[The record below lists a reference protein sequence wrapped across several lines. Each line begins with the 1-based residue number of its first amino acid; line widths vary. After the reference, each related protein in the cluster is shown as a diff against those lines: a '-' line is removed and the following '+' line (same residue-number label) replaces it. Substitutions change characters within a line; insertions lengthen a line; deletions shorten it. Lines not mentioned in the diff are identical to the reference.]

1 MSDTAVLENQNRIPL
16 ECSTQAFSSLEFT
29 SSAGLVPSVSNTAKK
44 DKNSI
49 QNSESD
55 QDCHLT
61 CFTNPLAEDLEEG
74 TDLEVT
80 GLNPATFATAEAGG
94 DHQEVTEAEDTLV
107 PLVVDPDLELKVRR
121 ACERISENVHIC
133 ANEPSLAFFRLSE
146 HVRKA
151 LPPTVESRQQV
162 QTIQRQLGAA
172 YEDADVA
179 LQDVKSMEHAAPV
192 LDSTMEMLRE
202 AIKLQQQVKQE
213 QSKRP
218 KKEPSM
224 YQRLSAHL
232 TSVELL
238 SDLRE
243 SASRISSN
251 PSVEQDV
258 SSQQNSTISASGAV
272 SPTSKMTRSESC
284 LTK

>member
-29 SSAGLVPSVSNTAKK
+29 SSAGLVPSVSNTTKK
-44 DKNSI
+44 DKNRFSSSQGSI
-49 QNSESD
+49 QNSDILIRNSESD

-80 GLNPATFATAEAGG
+80 GLSPATFATAGAGG
-94 DHQEVTEAEDTLV
+94 DHQNVTEAEDTLV

-179 LQDVKSMEHAAPV
+179 CQEVQSMEHAAPV

-213 QSKRP
+213 QSKSSFRARRHRQ
-218 KKEPSM
+218 PS
-224 YQRLSAHL
+224 LP
-232 TSVELL
+232 
-238 SDLRE
+238 LR
-243 SASRISSN
+243 AS
-251 PSVEQDV
+251 
-258 SSQQNSTISASGAV
+258 
-272 SPTSKMTRSESC
+272 
-284 LTK
+284 

>member
-1 MSDTAVLENQNRIPL
+1 MSDTALLKNQNKIPL
-16 ECSTQAFSSLEFT
+16 ECSTQAIQEFSLSA
-29 SSAGLVPSVSNTAKK
+29 SSVPISSNNT
-44 DKNSI
+44 KNSQQPQVNFLI
-49 QNSESD
+49 RNSESD
-55 QDCHLT
+55 QDCNLT
-61 CFTNPLAEDLEEG
+61 CFTNPLAEDLEL
-74 TDLEVT
+74 DLEVT
-80 GLNPATFATAEAGG
+80 GSNPA
-94 DHQEVTEAEDTLV
+94 DVTEAETV
-107 PLVVDPDLELKVRR
+107 PLVVDPDLEIKVRR

-179 LQDVKSMEHAAPV
+179 LQEVQSMEHAAPM
-192 LDSTMEMLRE
+192 LNSTVEMLKE

-251 PSVEQDV
+251 QVENQ
-258 SSQQNSTISASGAV
+258 GY
-272 SPTSKMTRSESC
+272 
-284 LTK
+284 LY

>member
-1 MSDTAVLENQNRIPL
+1 MSETALREIENQIPL
-16 ECSTQAFSSLEFT
+16 ECTDQV
-29 SSAGLVPSVSNTAKK
+29 VPLLATTVTNYIVPTR
-44 DKNSI
+44 
-49 QNSESD
+49 ELSD
-55 QDCHLT
+55 EALAVET
-61 CFTNPLAEDLEEG
+61 FTNPLAS
-74 TDLEVT
+74 
-80 GLNPATFATAEAGG
+80 
-94 DHQEVTEAEDTLV
+94 EAEDDDLEDCLEEQAEQGQAATL
-107 PLVVDPDLELKVRR
+107 LSDPDLESKVRR

-133 ANEPSLAFFRLSE
+133 ANEPSLAFYRLSE

-162 QTIQRQLGAA
+162 QSIQRQLGAA

-179 LQDVKSMEHAAPV
+179 LQEVESMEQAAP
-192 LDSTMEMLRE
+192 LLSSTIEMLK
-202 AIKLQQQVKQE
+202 AATLLQQQIKQE

-243 SASRISSN
+243 ISASRISSCEDAN
-251 PSVEQDV
+251 SAAA
-258 SSQQNSTISASGAV
+258 QQPPA
-272 SPTSKMTRSESC
+272 KMTRSESSGINN
-284 LTK
+284 K

>member
-1 MSDTAVLENQNRIPL
+1 M
-16 ECSTQAFSSLEFT
+16 
-29 SSAGLVPSVSNTAKK
+29 
-44 DKNSI
+44 
-49 QNSESD
+49 D
-55 QDCHLT
+55 QDCHQT
-61 CFTNPLAEDLEEG
+61 CFTNPLSEDLEG
-74 TDLEVT
+74 VTDQGLHLQVT
-80 GLNPATFATAEAGG
+80 GLNPAQTPEGTAE
-94 DHQEVTEAEDTLV
+94 EDTV
-107 PLVVDPDLELKVRR
+107 PLVIDPDLELKVRR

-172 YEDADVA
+172 YEDADIA
-179 LQDVKSMEHAAPV
+179 LQEVQSMEHAAPV

-202 AIKLQQQVKQE
+202 AIKLQQQVKQD

-251 PSVEQDV
+251 PPSTDQDV
-258 SSQQNSTISASGAV
+258 SSQQNLTISASGTV
-272 SPTSKMTRSESC
+272 SPTTKMTRSESC

>member
-29 SSAGLVPSVSNTAKK
+29 SSAGLVPSVSNTTKK
-44 DKNSI
+44 DKTRFSSQSSIQNSDILI

-80 GLNPATFATAEAGG
+80 GLSPETFATARAGG
-94 DHQEVTEAEDTLV
+94 DHQNVTEAEDTLV

-213 QSKRP
+213 QSKSSFRARRHRQ
-218 KKEPSM
+218 PS
-224 YQRLSAHL
+224 LP
-232 TSVELL
+232 
-238 SDLRE
+238 LR
-243 SASRISSN
+243 AS
-251 PSVEQDV
+251 
-258 SSQQNSTISASGAV
+258 
-272 SPTSKMTRSESC
+272 
-284 LTK
+284 

>member
-1 MSDTAVLENQNRIPL
+1 MSEAAVLENQNRIPL

-29 SSAGLVPSVSNTAKK
+29 SSAGLVPSVSNSTKK
-44 DKNSI
+44 DKNSSI
-49 QNSESD
+49 QNSDILIRNSESD

-80 GLNPATFATAEAGG
+80 GLSPATFATAGAGG
-94 DHQEVTEAEDTLV
+94 DHQNVTEAEDTLV

-179 LQDVKSMEHAAPV
+179 LQDVRSMEHAAPV

-202 AIKLQQQVKQE
+202 AIKLQQLVKQE
-213 QSKRP
+213 QSKSSFRARRHRQ
-218 KKEPSM
+218 PS
-224 YQRLSAHL
+224 LP
-232 TSVELL
+232 
-238 SDLRE
+238 LR
-243 SASRISSN
+243 AS
-251 PSVEQDV
+251 
-258 SSQQNSTISASGAV
+258 
-272 SPTSKMTRSESC
+272 
-284 LTK
+284 